1 MDAPK
6 RDLQPYKNQLMG
18 LSYEEKIQMSEWL
31 HAQIDIERAE
41 YVKQK
46 GKQVTEQ
53 LGSFIDKA
61 SQVTKTAGNSLLDS
75 FKQISGNDN
84 NGVK

>member
-1 MDAPK
+1 MDTPK
-6 RDLQPYKNQLMG
+6 KDLQPYKNQLMG
-18 LSYEEKIQMSEWL
+18 LSYEEKIQMVEWL
-31 HAQIDIERAE
+31 HSQIEIERGE

-61 SQVTKTAGNSLLDS
+61 AQATKTTGNSLLDA
-75 FKQISGNDN
+75 FKGVSGNN
-84 NGVK
+84 NQGK